1 MQAGIRTTSL
11 LRLLLFAS
19 VAGPACI
26 LGMSGWL
33 TYRQAFSDA
42 RQELN
47 WTSEV
52 ALEHASKVFDSYALV
67 ADRVQD
73 SLSTLDAGTIA
84 HNEDALHRR
93 FLGMIAHLP
102 QIQSLIVLDRDAHLE
117 VATDAAPVDRSIDFS
132 DRDYFQAL
140 RSLRVETFI
149 SRLQTS
155 RVTGKIFFGW
165 GRSRQGPTG
174 DFGGVIDIAVA
185 PDLFSRFY
193 ETLVSEV
200 GETPDGRVVTMIRDD
215 GQILVRYPAVPG
227 PPPKVA
233 ASNPF
238 FDAVRTQP
246 DGGNYS
252 NTSLVD
258 HGSPRRLFAFR
269 KVPGHSIYIV
279 AGRSL
284 DAITAEWRRDML
296 LYLAVGVTGAAALFF
311 LTLVT
316 VRGAHREANALA
328 RVNAEM
334 GRREMAEEQLRQAQ
348 KMEAVGQLTG
358 GVAHDFNNL
367 LTVISSSIDL
377 LKRPNLTEDRRR
389 RYIDAIADTT
399 MRAAKLTGQLLAFAR
414 RQALQPE
421 IFHTVE
427 RVRAMSDMLG
437 TITGSRIHVAM
448 EILDEGCTV
457 NADASQFD
465 TALVNMAVNARDAM
479 AGDGVLTIR
488 ITKVSRLP
496 AIRSRPTVEGEFVAL
511 VMADT
516 GSGIGAADLDR
527 IFEPFFT
534 TKGVGQG
541 TGLGLSQVFGFAQ
554 QSGGDI
560 TVESKPGQGTTF
572 TLYLPRVADETSVPP
587 PVDRSAA
594 LVDGHGTR
602 VLMVE
607 DNVDVGSFATQT
619 LDELGY
625 LTVLASDASVALAEL
640 ANDAD
645 RFDVVFSDVVMP
657 GMTGIELA
665 QEIRRRH
672 PDLPVVLTSGY
683 SDVLAQNGP
692 EGFELLQKPYSI
704 DELSRVL
711 QKAARGRRVKV

>member
-1 MQAGIRTTSL
+1 MQARFRTTSL
-11 LRLLLFAS
+11 LRLLLIAS
-19 VAGPACI
+19 VAGPAFI
-26 LGMSGWL
+26 LGISAWV

-42 RQELN
+42 RQELM

-73 SLSTLDAGTIA
+73 SLGTLDPGTIA
-84 HNEDALHRR
+84 KNEAALHRR
-93 FLGMIAHLP
+93 FQGIIAHLP

-117 VATDAAPVDRSIDFS
+117 VATDAEPVDRSIDFS
-132 DRDYFQAL
+132 DRDYFEAL
-140 RSLRVETFI
+140 KSQRVETFV

-174 DFGGVIDIAVA
+174 GFGGVIDIATA

-215 GQILVRYPAVPG
+215 GQILVRYPAFPG
-227 PPPKVA
+227 PPPKVSP
-233 ASNPF
+233 SNPF

-246 DGGNYS
+246 DGGIYS
-252 NTSLVD
+252 NNSLID
-258 HGSPRRLFAFR
+258 HGSPRRLFAYR
-269 KVPGHSIYIV
+269 RVPGHSIYIV

-296 LYLAVGVTGAAALFF
+296 VYLAVGVPGAAALFV
-311 LTLVT
+311 LTLAT

-377 LKRPNLTEDRRR
+377 LKRPNLNEDRRR

-399 MRAAKLTGQLLAFAR
+399 SRAAKLTGQLLAFAR
-414 RQALQPE
+414 RQALKPE
-421 IFHTVE
+421 VFDSVE
-427 RVRAMSDMLG
+427 RVRAVSDMLG
-437 TITGSRIHVAM
+437 TITGSRIHTAI
-448 EILDEGCTV
+448 EAPDEGCRV

-479 AGDGVLTIR
+479 NGEGLLTIR
-488 ITKVSRLP
+488 ITKVARLP
-496 AIRSRPTVEGEFVAL
+496 AIRSRPVVEGEFVAL
-511 VMADT
+511 VMDDT
-516 GSGIGAADLDR
+516 GSGIASADLDR

-560 TVESKPGQGTTF
+560 TVESEPGRGTTF
-572 TLYLPRVADETSVPP
+572 TLYLPRVASEIIVPP
-587 PVDRSAA
+587 PAERSDA
-594 LVDGHGTR
+594 LADGHGTR
-602 VLMVE
+602 VLVVE

-625 LTVLASDASVALAEL
+625 STVLAPDAGVALAEL
-640 ANDAD
+640 AKDAD

-665 QEIRRRH
+665 REIRRRH

-683 SDVLAQNGP
+683 SHVLAQQGTD
-692 EGFELLQKPYSI
+692 GFDLLHKPYSI
-704 DELSRVL
+704 EELSRVL
-711 QKAARGRRVKV
+711 QMAARGRRLKV

>member
-1 MQAGIRTTSL
+1 MQAGFRTTSL

-26 LGMSGWL
+26 LGVSAWL

-42 RQELN
+42 RQELI
-47 WTSEV
+47 WTSQV

-73 SLSTLDAGTIA
+73 SLSTLDGGTIA
-84 HNEDALHRR
+84 QNEDALHRR
-93 FLGMIAHLP
+93 FVGMIAHLP

-132 DRDYFQAL
+132 DRDYFEAL
-140 RSLRVETFI
+140 KSGRVETFV

-165 GRSRQGPTG
+165 GRSRPGPTNG
-174 DFGGVIDIAVA
+174 FGGVIDIAVA
-185 PDLFSRFY
+185 PDLFTRFY

-200 GETPDGRVVTMIRDD
+200 GEAADGRVVTMIRDD
-215 GQILVRYPAVPG
+215 GQILVRYPALPG
-227 PPPKVA
+227 PPPKVS

-246 DGGNYS
+246 DGGIYS
-252 NTSLVD
+252 NTSLID
-258 HGSPRRLFAFR
+258 LGSPRRLFAFR
-269 KVPGHSIYIV
+269 KVPGHAVYIV

-284 DAITAEWRRDML
+284 DAITAEWRHAML
-296 LYLAVGVTGAAALFF
+296 LYLAVAVPGAAALFV
-311 LTLVT
+311 LTLAT
-316 VRGAHREANALA
+316 MRGAHREANALA

-399 MRAAKLTGQLLAFAR
+399 TRAAKLTGQLLAFAR
-414 RQALQPE
+414 RQALKPE
-421 IFHTVE
+421 IFDTVE
-427 RVRAMSDMLG
+427 RVRALSDMLG
-437 TITGSRIHVAM
+437 TITGSRIHIAM
-448 EILDEGCTV
+448 EAPEAGCTV

-479 AGDGVLTIR
+479 AGEGVLTIR
-488 ITKVSRLP
+488 ITKVSHLP
-496 AIRSRPTVEGEFVAL
+496 AARSRPVTEGEFVAL

-516 GSGIGAADLDR
+516 GSGIAAADLGR

-560 TVESKPGQGTTF
+560 TVESETGRGTTF
-572 TLYLPRVADETSVPP
+572 TLYLPRVAGETSVPP
-587 PVDRSAA
+587 PIHRPAA

-602 VLMVE
+602 VLVVE

-672 PDLPVVLTSGY
+672 PALPVVLTSGY
-683 SDVLAQNGP
+683 SHVLAQQGTD
-692 EGFELLQKPYSI
+692 GFDLLQKPYSI
-704 DELSRVL
+704 EELSRVL
-711 QKAARGRRVKV
+711 QTAARGRRQRA